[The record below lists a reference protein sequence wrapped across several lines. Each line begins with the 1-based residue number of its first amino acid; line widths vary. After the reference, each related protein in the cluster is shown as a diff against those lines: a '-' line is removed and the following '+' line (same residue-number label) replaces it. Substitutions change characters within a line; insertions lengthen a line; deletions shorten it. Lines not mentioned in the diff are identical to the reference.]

1 MAITRNPINLEPRQN
16 RQVIRR
22 TDPFDTTR
30 RSIKLNEAGAK
41 FEQTGNL
48 DEYKATAEEIRKKTL
63 GGSTEQY
70 GIGTR
75 VRAAE
80 EKDLGNRIA
89 VAEQKYKEA
98 PTTETATA
106 LKSTIESGKAL
117 YGENTERGVQ
127 IAKNARLVDTSEM
140 NRALADVEFNWKN
153 DPLVYQ
159 DEYKQ
164 KLQEQ
169 INYYGADS
177 IDGIELR
184 SKLRGADEEGL
195 LSETRNAM
203 ALYETDP
210 EANIGRLQEAQKKL
224 VDFYGSSSDGYYAS
238 KALTSINQNEQ
249 DRLDQQS
256 SIDFEAGVIGYDGYK
271 SYLDASMSKYPEGSD
286 NYMKYYEAS
295 KTLEFNKNL
304 DDLIRLQ
311 YSQPQGDV
319 LKTMQSYQGSLQSGS
334 QAYNQV
340 QDQIDTLTQQIRYN
354 AYQEMVKK
362 EVSNRQKQSNDIEAK
377 LYTLEQDYL
386 SGAISPSKY
395 KSKSKDYNKKLDY
408 LTSSYTLPQF
418 QLYNTYGTS

>member
-1 MAITRNPINLEPRQN
+1 MAITRNPINTEPRQN

-22 TDPFDTTR
+22 TDSFDTTR

-48 DEYKATAEEIRKKTL
+48 EEYKATAGEIQKRVL
-63 GGSTEQY
+63 GGSTEEY
-70 GIGTR
+70 GLKTR
-75 VRAAE
+75 VRGAE
-80 EKDLGNRIA
+80 EKDFGNRVA

-140 NRALADVEFNWKN
+140 NRELADIEFNWEN

-159 DEYKQ
+159 DEYKK
-164 KLQEQ
+164 KLEEQ

-177 IDGIELR
+177 IDGITLR

-224 VDFYGSSSDGYYAS
+224 VDFYGSSADGYYAVKS
-238 KALTSINQNEQ
+238 LNAINTTEQ
-249 DRLDQQS
+249 GRLDKEA
-256 SIDFEAGVIGYDGYK
+256 SIDFESGVIGYDAYK
-271 SYLDASMSKYPEGSD
+271 SYLDSSLSKFPEGSQE
-286 NYMKYYEAS
+286 YMKYYEAS

-311 YSQPQGDV
+311 FTQPQGEV
-319 LKTMQSYQGSLQSGS
+319 MKSMKSYQSSLQAGS
-334 QAYNQV
+334 VTFNQV
-340 QDQIDTLTQQIRYN
+340 QDQIDQLEYQIRYN

-362 EVSNRQKQSNDIEAK
+362 EVKNRQEEANGLEAK
-377 LYTLEQDYL
+377 LHILESDFAT
-386 SGAISPSKY
+386 GAISPSKY
-395 KSKSKDYNKKLDY
+395 SKKSKQLEDKLDY

-418 QLYNTYGTS
+418 QLYNTYA

>member
-1 MAITRNPINLEPRQN
+1 MAITRNPINQEPRQN

-22 TDPFDTTR
+22 TDPFDATR

-48 DEYKATAEEIRKKTL
+48 EEYKATAEDIRKRTL

-70 GIGTR
+70 GVNTR
-75 VRAAE
+75 IRGAE
-80 EKDLGNRIA
+80 EKDFGNRVA
-89 VAEQKYKEA
+89 VAEQQYKET
-98 PTTETATA
+98 PTNETAAT
-106 LKSTIESGKAL
+106 LKQTIESGKAL

-140 NRALADVEFNWKN
+140 NRELADVEFNWRT

-159 DEYKQ
+159 DEYKK

-184 SKLRGADEEGL
+184 SKLRSADEEGL

-224 VDFYGSSSDGYYAS
+224 IDFYGSSADGYYAV
-238 KALTSINQNEQ
+238 KALNAINTTEQ
-249 DRLDQQS
+249 ERLDQEAS
-256 SIDFEAGVIGYDGYK
+256 VDFESGVIGYDAYK
-271 SYLDASMSKYPEGSD
+271 SYLDSSLSKFPEGSEE
-286 NYMKYYEAS
+286 YMKYFEAS

-311 YSQPQGDV
+311 FTQPQGEV
-319 LKTMQSYQGSLQSGS
+319 MKSMKSYLGSLQAGS
-334 QAYNQV
+334 PAYNQV
-340 QDQIDTLTQQIRYN
+340 QDQVDQLEYQIRYN
-354 AYQEMVKK
+354 AYQDMIKK
-362 EVSNRQKQSNDIEAK
+362 EVSNRQKQANDIEVK
-377 LYTLEQDYL
+377 LYSLEQDFL
-386 SGAISPSKY
+386 SGAISKSKY
-395 KSKSKDYNKKLDY
+395 GKKTKEYNNKLDY

-418 QLYNTYGTS
+418 QLYNTYA

>member
-1 MAITRNPINLEPRQN
+1 MAITRNPINQEPRQN

-22 TDPFDTTR
+22 TDPFDATR

-48 DEYKATAEEIRKKTL
+48 EEYKATAEDIRKRTL

-70 GIGTR
+70 GVNTR
-75 VRAAE
+75 IRGAE
-80 EKDLGNRIA
+80 EKDFGNRVA
-89 VAEQKYKEA
+89 VAEQQYKET
-98 PTTETATA
+98 PTKETAAT
-106 LKSTIESGKAL
+106 LKQTIESGKAL

-140 NRALADVEFNWKN
+140 NRELADVEFNWRT

-159 DEYKQ
+159 DEYKK

-184 SKLRGADEEGL
+184 SKLRSADEEGL

-224 VDFYGSSSDGYYAS
+224 IDFYGSSADGYYAV
-238 KALTSINQNEQ
+238 KALNAINTTEQ
-249 DRLDQQS
+249 ERLDQEAS
-256 SIDFEAGVIGYDGYK
+256 VDFESGVIGYDAYK
-271 SYLDASMSKYPEGSD
+271 SYLDSSLSKFPEGSEE
-286 NYMKYYEAS
+286 YMKYFEAS

-311 YSQPQGDV
+311 FTQPQGEV
-319 LKTMQSYQGSLQSGS
+319 MKSMKSYLGSLQAGS
-334 QAYNQV
+334 PAYNQV
-340 QDQIDTLTQQIRYN
+340 QDQVDQLEYQIRYN
-354 AYQEMVKK
+354 AYQDMIKK
-362 EVSNRQKQSNDIEAK
+362 EVSNRQKQANDIEVK
-377 LYTLEQDYL
+377 LYSLEQDFL
-386 SGAISPSKY
+386 SGAISKSKY
-395 KSKSKDYNKKLDY
+395 SKKVKSYNNKLDY

-418 QLYNTYGTS
+418 QLYNTYA